1 MEKKNINIEIGKTS
15 EIGELGKTEQS
26 LVERAQQAAQRAY
39 APYSNFKVG
48 ACLLLSNGETVEGNN
63 QENASYPCGCC
74 AERTALHY
82 ASSRFPEAK
91 VLTLE
96 ISAYNQDGLLQE
108 PITPCGMCRQAIL
121 EAEMRGGQ
129 PIKIILNGEK
139 HSFIINSAA
148 ALLPLSF
155 DNSKM

>member
-1 MEKKNINIEIGKTS
+1 MEKKNINIEIGKTTD
-15 EIGELGKTEQS
+15 IGELGKTEQT

-48 ACLLLSNGETVEGNN
+48 ASLLLSNGETVEGNN

-82 ASSRFPEAK
+82 ANSRFPEAK
-91 VLTLE
+91 VLTLV
-96 ISAYNQDGLLQE
+96 ISAYNHDGLLQE

-129 PIKIILNGEK
+129 PIKIILNGKK
-139 HSFIINSAA
+139 HTFIINSAA
-148 ALLPLSF
+148 DLLPLSF
-155 DNSKM
+155 DNSIL